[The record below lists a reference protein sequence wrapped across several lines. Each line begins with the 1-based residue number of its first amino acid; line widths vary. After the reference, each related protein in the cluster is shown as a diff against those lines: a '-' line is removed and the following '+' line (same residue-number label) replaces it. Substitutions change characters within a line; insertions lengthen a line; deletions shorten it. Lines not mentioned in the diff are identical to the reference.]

1 MSTDRN
7 KRQQPD
13 DEYLLT
19 RVGERDQQ
27 AFEALY
33 DRYETRAFSLA
44 YRILGS
50 RTLAEEATQEAF
62 LSIWKNAG
70 SYDPSRGSAGGWSL
84 GVVRNRS
91 IDLLRSQSGLAPDLD
106 HDDEA
111 ALDNSVGPADTENLA
126 IERDTRQRLRSV
138 VAELPEKQSKVINL
152 AYFGGFSQ
160 SEISEMLDIPLGTVK
175 GRMRL
180 GLERLRG
187 GLEESG
193 ARA

>member
-1 MSTDRN
+1 LNADRN
-7 KRQQPD
+7 KQQPD
-13 DEYLLT
+13 DETLLAM
-19 RVGERDQQ
+19 VGEGDQQ

-33 DRYETRAFSLA
+33 DRYEKRAFSLA

-50 RTLAEEATQEAF
+50 RALAEEATQEAF
-62 LSIWKNAG
+62 LAIWKNAG
-70 SYDPSRGSAGGWSL
+70 SYDSSRGSAGGWSL

-91 IDLLRSQSGLAPDLD
+91 IDLLRSRSGLAPDLD
-106 HDDEA
+106 HDDEV
-111 ALDNSVGPADTENLA
+111 ALENSVGPADTEKLA
-126 IERDTRQRLRSV
+126 IERETRRQVRSV
-138 VAELPEKQSKVINL
+138 VAELPAKQSKVISL

-160 SEISEMLDIPLGTVK
+160 TEISEMLDVPLGTVK

>member
-1 MSTDRN
+1 LNADRN
-7 KRQQPD
+7 KQQPD
-13 DEYLLT
+13 DETLLA
-19 RVGERDQQ
+19 RVGEGDQQ

-33 DRYETRAFSLA
+33 DRYEKRAFSLA

-50 RTLAEEATQEAF
+50 RALAEEATQEAF
-62 LSIWKNAG
+62 LAIWKNAG
-70 SYDPSRGSAGGWSL
+70 SYDSSRGSAGGWSL

-91 IDLLRSQSGLAPDLD
+91 IDLLRSRPGLAPDLD
-106 HDDEA
+106 HDDEV
-111 ALDNSVGPADTENLA
+111 ALENSVGPADTEKLA
-126 IERDTRQRLRSV
+126 IERETRRQVRSV
-138 VAELPEKQSKVINL
+138 VAELPAKQSKVISL

-160 SEISEMLDIPLGTVK
+160 TEISEMLDVPLGTVK